1 MSKRI
6 AILGTG
12 ANGSS
17 AAADLSR
24 AGLDVTLFDQ
34 WPDHVKEMQS
44 NGLKIVMPDREV
56 QTPVEAYHLCD
67 ICALNKIFD
76 IVLLFVKAYDT
87 RWCTE
92 LIVPYLADDG
102 LIVGVQNGMTTS
114 DIADIVGEKRT
125 LGCVVELSAEIFT
138 PGVVQR
144 NTPPERTW
152 FGIGSLSEST
162 KGRESE
168 IEDILRHVGKV
179 SITEDILSAK
189 WMKLVVNTMCLGP
202 FAMLGMTLHEA
213 VKIPEVRELNLRI
226 GTEALAAGQRLGY
239 KIEPIFGLQP
249 EDIQDS
255 NRLLEK
261 LLDKLGSDI
270 GPAARDCVLQ
280 DHLKGR
286 YSEVDAINGLVVAE
300 TRKQGGEAPANAAI
314 VEITR
319 RIRTGD
325 IEPSAENLDTVLKL
339 VSNYS

>member
-168 IEDILRHVGKV
+168 IEDILLHVGKV

-325 IEPSAENLDTVLKL
+325 IEPSAENLDTVLEL

>member
-1 MSKRI
+1 MNKKI

-17 AAADLSR
+17 AAADLTR
-24 AGLDVTLFDQ
+24 AGFDVTLFDQ
-34 WPDHVKEMQS
+34 WPDHVREMQE
-44 NGLKIVMPDREV
+44 NGLKIVMPDREI
-56 QTPVEAYHLCD
+56 QTPVDAYHLCD
-67 ICALNKIFD
+67 ICGLNKVFD

-92 LIVPYLADDG
+92 LITPYLAEDG
-102 LIVGVQNGMTTS
+102 LIVGVQNGMTTG
-114 DIADIVGEKRT
+114 DIADIVGKDRT

-138 PGVVQR
+138 PGLVQR

-152 FGIGSLSEST
+152 FGIGSLDEST
-162 KGRESE
+162 NGREIE
-168 IEDILRHVGKV
+168 IEEILRHVGKV
-179 SITEDILSAK
+179 SITDDIVSAK

-226 GTEALAAGQRLGY
+226 GSEALAAGQRMGY
-239 KIEPIFGLQP
+239 KIEPIFGLQQ

-286 YSEVDAINGLVVAE
+286 YSEVDAINGLVVSE
-300 TRKQGGEAPANAAI
+300 TEKNGGQAPANAAI
-314 VEITR
+314 VEITQ
-319 RIRTGD
+319 RIRSGEID
-325 IEPSAENLDTVLKL
+325 PSVENLGAVLKL
-339 VSNYS
+339 VSEYS

>member
-92 LIVPYLADDG
+92 LIVPYLAEDG

-300 TRKQGGEAPANAAI
+300 TRKQGGEAPTNAAI

-325 IEPSAENLDTVLKL
+325 IEPGAENLDTVLEL